1 MFGLGV
7 VDGDVGC
14 GILNGSPNRLL
25 VQPRGE
31 CDRDN
36 FVFDIPE

>member
-1 MFGLGV
+1 MFALGS

-14 GILNGSPNRLL
+14 GNLYAPSKRLL

-36 FVFDIPE
+36 VVFDIPE